1 MPDEALSVIR
11 YTIEP
16 QIPAVDKLKPW
27 LWMERLRNHYAGSA
41 DSTVLP
47 DRFTF
52 WNLRQN
58 VQDSIQDWEVK
69 VRQAGSLC
77 EYHTMDKFIFRL
89 LSQSTRTDFLKAQRK
104 LNNYVD

>member
-16 QIPAVDKLKPW
+16 KIPATDKLKPW
-27 LWMERLRNHYAGSA
+27 IWIERLRNHYAGSV
-41 DSTVLP
+41 DSTVLS

-58 VQDSIQDWEVK
+58 VQDPIQDWEVK
-69 VRQAGSLC
+69 VRQAGSFVNTILWQMNC
-77 EYHTMDKFIFRL
+77 SGTNSYSDC
-89 LSQSTRTDFLKAQRK
+89 
-104 LNNYVD
+104 